1 MVKAITSGL
10 RNVSITWTEN
20 EFRMIQMIL
29 ENASK
34 MFHSDKLEIKVI
46 IGNYEESRLIWLEM
60 SQWLRFNPQSLA
72 LIIDPIEKQK
82 WHMVDRVMSPLRYDY
97 SYYRYNR

>member
-1 MVKAITSGL
+1 MCGV

-34 MFHSDKLEIKVI
+34 MFHSDKIEIKVI

-60 SQWLRFNPQSLA
+60 SQWLRFNPESLA
-72 LIIDPIEKQK
+72 LIVDPIEKQK
-82 WHMVDRVMSPLRYDY
+82 WHSVDRRMSPRRI
-97 SYYRYNR
+97 SHSNYRYTYY